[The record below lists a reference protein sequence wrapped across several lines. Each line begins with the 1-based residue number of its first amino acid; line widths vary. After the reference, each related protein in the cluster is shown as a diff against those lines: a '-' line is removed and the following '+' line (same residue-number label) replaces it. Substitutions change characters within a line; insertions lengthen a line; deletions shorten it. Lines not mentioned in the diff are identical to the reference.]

1 MKCLHECCVCAR
13 LFILK
18 CSCVKKKKRK
28 AIESKCLMGK
38 YSYFLYVG
46 CKACIRLYVSG
57 SHLFFS
63 LLSSVCSWQQSIFLP
78 IWCCCTSL
86 EKSTK
91 LHPSIY
97 LCLAFR
103 VFLYRR
109 VHCSRKRGMVS
120 TASST
125 FHYAPPPHVPYLC
138 ACCVTL
144 WQKHSNSDQH
154 FCCTYCEW
162 LLSLASGSIPQQLDR
177 IVDLIATAVREVLPR
192 DVITHKHSPVMPEW
206 FNNFHNLFCN
216 IFNTGVIFCT

>member
-125 FHYAPPPHVPYLC
+125 FHYAPPPMCHICVHVVWRFDRSTP
-138 ACCVTL
+138 TL
-144 WQKHSNSDQH
+144 INTSVAHIVNGCYRLQVALYRNNS
-154 FCCTYCEW
+154 TV
-162 LLSLASGSIPQQLDR
+162 LLI
-177 IVDLIATAVREVLPR
+177 
-192 DVITHKHSPVMPEW
+192 
-206 FNNFHNLFCN
+206 
-216 IFNTGVIFCT
+216 

>member
-125 FHYAPPPHVPYLC
+125 FHYAPPPCAIFVCMLCDALTEALQLWSTLLLHILWMAVIACKWLYTATTRPYC
-138 ACCVTL
+138 
-144 WQKHSNSDQH
+144 
-154 FCCTYCEW
+154 
-162 LLSLASGSIPQQLDR
+162 
-177 IVDLIATAVREVLPR
+177 
-192 DVITHKHSPVMPEW
+192 W
-206 FNNFHNLFCN
+206 FNCHCCQR
-216 IFNTGVIFCT
+216 GVT

>member
-1 MKCLHECCVCAR
+1 MH
-13 LFILK
+13 
-18 CSCVKKKKRK
+18 
-28 AIESKCLMGK
+28 
-38 YSYFLYVG
+38 
-46 CKACIRLYVSG
+46 
-57 SHLFFS
+57 
-63 LLSSVCSWQQSIFLP
+63 SSVCERVPSVFQPPLVCLLLATINLP
-78 IWCCCTSL
+78 SHLMLLHILRKIHQTTSL
-86 EKSTK
+86 YLSLPRVPCIPLPPCPLQQKK
-91 LHPSIY
+91 RDGVDSIKHFS
-97 LCLAFR
+97 LC
-103 VFLYRR
+103 
-109 VHCSRKRGMVS
+109 
-120 TASST
+120 
-125 FHYAPPPHVPYLC
+125 PPPHVPYLC